1 MTVVSASQ
9 TNKKWHDRVVVPYER
24 FIGSAFTAVGRD
36 HWARRYGN
44 LCATAHTSVIHYSLF
59 TIHCSLFTV
68 HCSLNKTPHHLLLS
82 NYAAPNRQRRKNIW
96 R

>member
-59 TIHCSLFTV
+59 TV

-82 NYAAPNRQRRKNIW
+82 KQPRQTGSGGKIFGGNK
-96 R
+96 